1 MRNKASGIV
10 PISIKCDDQ
19 IRQFNWRMRI
29 LIQPDWHTSPS
40 SLITR
45 AMKSFDHIAVIGT
58 GQMGPGIAQTCAMV
72 GYKTSIIGR
81 SEESLTRARNRI
93 QANIDAMLPYGLIKP
108 EAVAALF
115 ANINFVIGLHAAAD
129 ADLVIEGITE
139 DLTIK
144 QAFFAE
150 MENAFAANAVLMST
164 TSGMRA
170 TDIAQKM
177 VHPERAI
184 VGHYWNPPHLLQ
196 LVEVAPGEKTAPE
209 VTERVMAFLLST
221 NHAPVLCRKEALGFV
236 ANRMQHALWREA
248 LAIVEQGIATPEEV
262 DNALKTS
269 FGARTPVLGIFE
281 HLDLVGV
288 PTCYSIHSYLLADLD
303 AQTGPNKILKEK
315 MERGELGVKTGKGFY
330 DWSKKSAA
338 DVLKARDTLLLEL
351 AQKRLG

>member
-1 MRNKASGIV
+1 M
-10 PISIKCDDQ
+10 
-19 IRQFNWRMRI
+19 
-29 LIQPDWHTSPS
+29 TSF
-40 SLITR
+40 I
-45 AMKSFDHIAVIGT
+45 HIAVVGT
-58 GQMGPGIAQTCAMV
+58 GQMGPGIAQTCAMA
-72 GYKTSIIGR
+72 GYQTTIIGR

-93 QANIDAMLPYGLIKP
+93 QSNLDAMLPYGLVQP
-108 EAVAALF
+108 EQIGPLF
-115 ANINFVIGLHAAAD
+115 DKIRFVVGMGEAAD

-139 DLTIK
+139 DLAIK

-150 MENAFAANAVLMST
+150 MEATFAPTAVLMST

-177 VHPERAI
+177 KHPERAI

-196 LVEVAPGEKTAPE
+196 LVEVAPGEKTTPD
-209 VTERVMAFLLST
+209 VTERVMAFLKST
-221 NHAPVLCRKEALGFV
+221 HHAPVLCRKEALGFV
-236 ANRMQHALWREA
+236 ANRLQHALWREA
-248 LAIVEQGIATPEEV
+248 MAIVEHGIATPAEV
-262 DNALKTS
+262 DDALKTS

-315 MERGELGVKTGKGFY
+315 MDKGELGVKTGKGFY
-330 DWSKKSAA
+330 DWSQKSAA

-351 AQKRLG
+351 AAKRMKG